1 MSYMSYPSKIT
12 STAKGVVATVGD
24 RSGYSVECL
33 INCDESKFT
42 NLNLS
47 VGTEFV
53 FFGGTR
59 VSFRGI
65 FFKFLL

>member
-1 MSYMSYPSKIT
+1 MNYTSFPSKII
-12 STAKGVVATVGD
+12 SNAKGVVATVGD

-33 INCDESKFT
+33 INCNDLKLT

-53 FFGGTR
+53 FFDGTR
-59 VSFRGI
+59 ISFRGI
-65 FFKFLL
+65 IFF